1 MNHTKRYSLSGGC
14 LWFRVPYHNATALL
28 LTGRPCESCQ
38 CSFVGYTA
46 ICVAENIIK
55 ITSYTTN
62 PWEKDRRMEEETEVA
77 ANDFLLFI
85 KITQRGKLVVPE
97 FPAIVSF
104 P

>member
-1 MNHTKRYSLSGGC
+1 
-14 LWFRVPYHNATALL
+14 
-28 LTGRPCESCQ
+28 
-38 CSFVGYTA
+38 
-46 ICVAENIIK
+46 
-55 ITSYTTN
+55 
-62 PWEKDRRMEEETEVA
+62 MEEETEVA